1 MKSIKIV
8 KANFTAAGNAYFVD
22 KAKDS
27 YFCPKAVLVENGW
40 TKSEDI
46 TFPLYCNVNTFTYNN
61 VNPDTKE
68 VLLNADGSASTFTR
82 VDIIDAFK
90 TAQEL
95 ADDYADDFALDI
107 LKAQAVKSTAVSAGL
122 SQLNV
127 DALLAQI

>member
-8 KANFTAAGNAYFVD
+8 KANFTPAGNAYFVD
-22 KAKDS
+22 KAKES
-27 YFCPKAVLVENGW
+27 YFCPKALLVEKGW
-40 TKSEDI
+40 SKADDI
-46 TFPLYCNVNTFTYNN
+46 TFPIYCNVNTFTYNN

-68 VLLNADGSASTFTR
+68 VLLNADGSNSTFTR
-82 VDIIDAFK
+82 VDIIDAF
-90 TAQEL
+90 TSAQAL

-122 SQLNV
+122 TQSTV

>member
-8 KANFTAAGNAYFVD
+8 KANFTPAGNAYFVD

-27 YFCPKAVLVENGW
+27 YFCPKALLVENKW
-40 TKSEDI
+40 TTAEDI

-61 VNPDTKE
+61 VDADKNPI
-68 VLLNADGSASTFTR
+68 LNADGTNSTFTR
-82 VDIIDAFK
+82 TDIIDAFT
-90 TAQEL
+90 TAQAL

-122 SQLNV
+122 SQVNV

>member
-1 MKSIKIV
+1 MKSLKIV
-8 KANFTAAGNAYFVD
+8 KANFTPAGNAYFVD

-40 TKSEDI
+40 TKAEDI
-46 TFPLYCNVNTFTYNN
+46 KFPLYCNVNTFTYNN

-68 VLLNADGSASTFTR
+68 VLLNADGTASTFTR
-82 VDIIDAFK
+82 TDIIDAFT
-90 TAQEL
+90 TAQAL

-122 SQLNV
+122 SQASV
-127 DALLAQI
+127 DALLNAI

>member
-8 KANFTAAGNAYFVD
+8 KANFTPAGNAYFVD
-22 KAKDS
+22 KAKES

-61 VNPDTKE
+61 VDADKN
-68 VLLNADGSASTFTR
+68 VILNADGTNSTFTR
-82 VDIIDAFK
+82 TDIIDAF
-90 TAQEL
+90 TSAQAL

-122 SQLNV
+122 SQVNV

>member
-1 MKSIKIV
+1 MKSLKIV
-8 KANFTAAGNAYFVD
+8 KANFTPAGNAYFVD

-27 YFCPKAVLVENGW
+27 YFCPKAVLVEKGW
-40 TKSEDI
+40 TKAEDI
-46 TFPLYCNVNTFTYNN
+46 KFPLYCNVNTFTYNN
-61 VNPDTKE
+61 VDADTKA
-68 VLLNADGSASTFTR
+68 VLLNADGTPSTFTR
-82 VDIIDAFK
+82 TDIIDAFA

-122 SQLNV
+122 SQVNV